1 MIKSSRLQHEESQ
14 LKKWRVMEMERMI
27 RSDKRLYTIGK
38 ISEELI
44 FSFSIDCISIFFSL
58 PVYLK
63 KQVVSAFFS
72 FLFNKHVIFITF
84 S

>member
-1 MIKSSRLQHEESQ
+1 
-14 LKKWRVMEMERMI
+14 MI

-58 PVYLK
+58 TVCKY
-63 KQVVSAFFS
+63 FFKNR
-72 FLFNKHVIFITF
+72 L
-84 S
+84 

>member
-1 MIKSSRLQHEESQ
+1 
-14 LKKWRVMEMERMI
+14 MERMI

-58 PVYLK
+58 TVCKY
-63 KQVVSAFFS
+63 FFKNS
-72 FLFNKHVIFITF
+72 CNCFVLFSV
-84 S
+84 